1 MLVLLIFCCVT
12 FTLYIFQCATEYVY
26 YLYNTRINSNIFL
39 IDGGDDKNRTR
50 DPLRARQM
58 L

>member
-1 MLVLLIFCCVT
+1 MFTIFCLLLLHYIFFNVLFLECVLFYLKCLVLNKI
-12 FTLYIFQCATEYVY
+12 
-26 YLYNTRINSNIFL
+26 S
-39 IDGGDDKNRTR
+39 GGDDKNRTR

>member
-1 MLVLLIFCCVT
+1 MLVLLIFC
-12 FTLYIFQCATEYVY
+12 LLLLHYIFFNVLFEYVTIC
-26 YLYNTRINSNIFL
+26 NSRILNSTIK